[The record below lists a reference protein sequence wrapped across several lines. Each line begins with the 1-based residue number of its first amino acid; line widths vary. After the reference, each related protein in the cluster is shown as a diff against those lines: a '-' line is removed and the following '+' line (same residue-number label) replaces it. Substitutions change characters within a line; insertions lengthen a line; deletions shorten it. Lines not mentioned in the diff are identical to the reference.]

1 MERKHET
8 DDVCD
13 LGVTRNLVSGDAA
26 GSRLPRST
34 ATKHSLCPQSI
45 TLVFRGARKV
55 RLQKGNGVFAAFD
68 VCDTTNTINWG
79 VCSQAACTAVLP

>member
-26 GSRLPRST
+26 GSRLPRNT
-34 ATKHSLCPQSI
+34 AAEYSLCPQSI
-45 TLVFRGARKV
+45 TIVFFEVPGKSDCRKEMV
-55 RLQKGNGVFAAFD
+55 FLQPLMFV
-68 VCDTTNTINWG
+68 TPQTSSI
-79 VCSQAACTAVLP
+79 

>member
-34 ATKHSLCPQSI
+34 ATKYSLCPQTI
-45 TLVFRGARKV
+45 TVGFLRCQESQTVERKWY
-55 RLQKGNGVFAAFD
+55 F
-68 VCDTTNTINWG
+68 
-79 VCSQAACTAVLP
+79 CSP

>member
-1 MERKHET
+1 MERKHGT

-34 ATKHSLCPQSI
+34 ATKYSLCPQSI
-45 TLVFRGARKV
+45 TVGFLSQESETAERIWYF
-55 RLQKGNGVFAAFD
+55 
-68 VCDTTNTINWG
+68 
-79 VCSQAACTAVLP
+79 CSP

>member
-26 GSRLPRST
+26 GSRLPRGT
-34 ATKHSLCPQSI
+34 ATKYSLCPQSI
-45 TLVFRGARKV
+45 TGSYFEMPGKSDCRKEMV
-55 RLQKGNGVFAAFD
+55 VLQPLMFL
-68 VCDTTNTINWG
+68 TPQT
-79 VCSQAACTAVLP
+79 SSR

>member
-34 ATKHSLCPQSI
+34 ATKHSSCPQSI
-45 TLVFRGARKV
+45 TVVFFEVPGKSGCRKEMV
-55 RLQKGNGVFAAFD
+55 FLQPLMFV
-68 VCDTTNTINWG
+68 TPQT
-79 VCSQAACTAVLP
+79 